1 MTMDRVSIP
10 QKLFF
15 IVGWTRKQPPRYFC
29 NLVIFKFC
37 LRSSGQLLSVQQL
50 SSGRSH
56 ISHFK
61 PDAALKAQQSTQNL
75 DRPLAVESENLTATV
90 FGPHLAKISI
100 CIPHF

>member
-1 MTMDRVSIP
+1 MSIQILP
-10 QKLFF
+10 SIGRTFAAPDD
-15 IVGWTRKQPPRYFC
+15 TAA
-29 NLVIFKFC
+29 
-37 LRSSGQLLSVQQL
+37 SGQLLSVQQL